1 MTDSTNGADDSTTN
15 ASGAVT
21 QPESGRPAVR
31 VLVAIGI
38 NPDSQRLLQ
47 TAARLAQGLG
57 GELIAIHVQ
66 AAADTTRLYRANRD
80 RHLQQARELGAQTEI
95 VPGSDIAAT
104 LVRYARMRNVTHLV
118 VGQSDIS
125 RWREVT
131 RGSVVNRML
140 RLIQQENAGID
151 LYIVTASS
159 RL

>member
-1 MTDSTNGADDSTTN
+1 MTSANNTDQSVTDAAGA
-15 ASGAVT
+15 AT
-21 QPESGRPAVR
+21 QTGSSRAAVR

-38 NPDSQRLLQ
+38 NPDSQRLLH
-47 TAARLAQGLG
+47 TAARLAEGLG

-66 AAADTTRLYRANRD
+66 AGSDATSLYRANRD
-80 RHLQQARELGAQTEI
+80 RHLQQARDLGATTEI
-95 VPGSDIAAT
+95 VTGTDVAAT
-104 LVRYARMRNVTHLV
+104 LVRFARTRDVTHLV

-140 RLIQQENAGID
+140 RLIQEENAAID

-159 RL
+159 RF

>member
-1 MTDSTNGADDSTTN
+1 MTDSTNGADNLTTDM
-15 ASGAVT
+15 AGAVT
-21 QPESGRPAVR
+21 QAATERPAVR

-38 NPDSQRLLQ
+38 NPDSQRLLR

-57 GELIAIHVQ
+57 GELIALHVQ
-66 AAADTTRLYRANRD
+66 ATSDATSLYRANRD
-80 RHLQQARELGAQTEI
+80 RHLQQARELGARTEI
-95 VPGSDIAAT
+95 VSGSDVAAT
-104 LVRYARMRNVTHLV
+104 LVRYARARNITHLV

-140 RLIQQENAGID
+140 RLIQQEHAGID